1 MTGSGHRRALSR
13 FHGVVLGMALGMA
26 GLSAAWWAWES
37 RWDSRLFAPKAGTTA
52 ENLSAQEA
60 WEFLS
65 GHPGLQVLDVR
76 TPGETARGMLPGA
89 RRISWGDPAF
99 ELELSRW
106 DRSRP
111 VLVYC
116 QGGYRSR
123 KAVEV
128 LRSLGFNSV
137 QHLHRGMMAWRWA
150 GKAVTDGESGTTPSR

>member
-1 MTGSGHRRALSR
+1 
-13 FHGVVLGMALGMA
+13 MA
-26 GLSAAWWAWES
+26 
-37 RWDSRLFAPKAGTTA
+37 DTTA
-52 ENLSAQEA
+52 KNLSAQQA

-65 GHPGLQVLDVR
+65 GHPDLQVLDVR

-99 ELELSRW
+99 ELELSGW

-137 QHLHRGMMAWRWA
+137 LHLHRGMMAWRWA
-150 GKAVTDGESGTTPSR
+150 GKAVTDGESRTTPSQ

>member
-1 MTGSGHRRALSR
+1 MSGLR
-13 FHGVVLGMALGMA
+13 
-26 GLSAAWWAWES
+26 
-37 RWDSRLFAPKAGTTA
+37 
-52 ENLSAQEA
+52 
-60 WEFLS
+60 
-65 GHPGLQVLDVR
+65 VR
-76 TPGETARGMLPGA
+76 PPGECCRVPDASVG
-89 RRISWGDPAF
+89 GDPAF

-137 QHLHRGMMAWRWA
+137 LHLHRGMMAWRWA
-150 GKAVTDGESGTTPSR
+150 GKAVTDGESRTTPSQ